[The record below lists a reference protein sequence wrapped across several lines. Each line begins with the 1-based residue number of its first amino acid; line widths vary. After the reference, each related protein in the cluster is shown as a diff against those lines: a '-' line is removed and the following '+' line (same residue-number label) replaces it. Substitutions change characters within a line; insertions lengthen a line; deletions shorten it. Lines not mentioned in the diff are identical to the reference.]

1 MFILRFLFKSVLLWV
16 ITRLFGRFLPLL
28 KRGLSLLR

>member
-1 MFILRFLFKSVLLWV
+1 MFILRFLFKSVLFWI

-28 KRGLSLLR
+28 KRGLLLFR